1 MATSQFQPETIN
13 SPAAEPGRCKELSNP
28 SIPQF
33 TISCVLIGWVLISY
47 IPQWTRIASRKSA
60 EGLST
65 LYVLLGSLSGV
76 CAVGNITM
84 LPSSGAGVG
93 CCRELT
99 RFACISVLLGMLQVI
114 IGIFC
119 FWTVLFMY
127 VYYSEEEAEAEL
139 HGRRVSLTGPQR
151 TFRRARRAW
160 LVLLAACG
168 FAFVVMAVSAV
179 ILRLQQPRLN
189 QAWADVLGVGVA
201 VLACVQWV
209 PQALTTWRLGH
220 LGSLSLASLCLSAPY
235 TWTFGISM
243 ILRVGAQGWSAWAV
257 YVLVGTMQL
266 ALIAMGAYFKLT
278 GETQP
283 HEERRKSLIALHFD
297 GWNGSSRSLASSH
310 IAPDERSPLLA
321 SRRQRAESNGRPFMS
336 SVSPASRCGDGLA
349 VSPSRVG
356 R

>member
-1 MATSQFQPETIN
+1 MDTLV
-13 SPAAEPGRCKELSNP
+13 AEPGRCKELSSP

-33 TISCVLIGWVLISY
+33 TISCVLMAWVLISY
-47 IPQWTRIASRKSA
+47 IPQWARIATRKSA

-76 CAVGNITM
+76 CAVGNIIM
-84 LPSSGAGVG
+84 LPSSGVG
-93 CCRELT
+93 MDCCRELT
-99 RFACISVLLGMLQVI
+99 RFACVGGLLGMLQVI
-114 IGIFC
+114 LGICC

-139 HGRRVSLTGPQR
+139 HGRRASLTGPGR

-168 FAFVVMAVSAV
+168 FAFAVMVSSAV
-179 ILRLQQPRLN
+179 ISHLQQPRLS
-189 QAWADVLGVGVA
+189 QGWADALGVGVA

-243 ILRVGAQGWSAWAV
+243 ILRLGPQGWSAWAV

-266 ALIAMGAYFKLT
+266 ALIAMGAWFKLA

-283 HEERRKSLIALHFD
+283 HEVRRKSLIALHFD
-297 GWNGSSRSLASSH
+297 GWDKSRRSVASSNVE
-310 IAPDERSPLLA
+310 PDERSPLLPTEMC
-321 SRRQRAESNGRPFMS
+321 RKPDVVGKQRPLIS
-336 SVSPASRCGDGLA
+336 SVSPLSRSQRRLA
-349 VSPSRVG
+349 VTASPAR